1 MSNEKLLS
9 EYKRFKSFWKL
20 NESLENQGT
29 YGFIKTEN
37 KIKYI
42 EFFKL
47 FENKILNKKND
58 KRTKNRSC
66 TETYS

>member
-1 MSNEKLLS
+1 MTDEQLKELKNEYEK
-9 EYKRFKSFWKL
+9 YQGFWKL
-20 NESLENQGT
+20 NKSLESQGF

-47 FENKILNKKND
+47 YESKILNKK
-58 KRTKNRSC
+58 
-66 TETYS
+66 

>member
-1 MSNEKLLS
+1 MSNEELLS

-20 NESLENQGT
+20 NESLENQGV

-47 FENKILNKKND
+47 FEAKK
-58 KRTKNRSC
+58 
-66 TETYS
+66 